1 MILFENSSNTLLFKR
16 TVGALITPADVV
28 SLWISHLIFSLHVTD
43 STRLHCLFV
52 LFIYFCTNTSQ
63 ELKCGNVWLYSVWT
77 QKQNMKGFCP
87 HNHEIV
93 MFVCCSLWENQMA
106 PCNLFVP
113 SITIFVSV
121 FCLLVAYSLSLLGD
135 FFSFYTF
142 LFPFLFPIL
151 QKNLDQFILFCPCL
165 SESFFRPSSSISLSL
180 HIYFPLCSGGP
191 VVGVGAVVEMQCDL

>member
-28 SLWISHLIFSLHVTD
+28 SLWISHLIFRLHVTD
-43 STRLHCLFV
+43 STRLFV
-52 LFIYFCTNTSQ
+52 FFIYLFLHKHQSRV
-63 ELKCGNVWLYSVWT
+63 EMWKCLTVLCVNSETKHERILST
-77 QKQNMKGFCP
+77 QPWNCY
-87 HNHEIV
+87 
-93 MFVCCSLWENQMA
+93 VCCSLWENQMA

-151 QKNLDQFILFCPCL
+151 QKNLDQFILFCPCF